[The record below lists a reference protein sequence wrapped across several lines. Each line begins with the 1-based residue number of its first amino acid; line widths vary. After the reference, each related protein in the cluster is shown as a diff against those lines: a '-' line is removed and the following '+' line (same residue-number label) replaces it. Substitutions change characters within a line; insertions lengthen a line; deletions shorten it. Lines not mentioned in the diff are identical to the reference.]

1 MDAAPLSPRPGDTLP
16 ALLHIIGRGARGS
29 RDLSRDQARDLM
41 RQLLD
46 GSADPIQTGAALMA
60 LRLKGETGEELT
72 GFADA
77 LRSRLPLPLLRRPA
91 VVLASV
97 NGARKLPNCVPL
109 LALLLRQRGVPLCVI
124 GHEQAD
130 GRLHTAAL
138 WARLG
143 LPFADSA
150 EQAAAQLNAGEAVYL
165 PLAAFSLE
173 LAALLDLRQR
183 LGVRN
188 IAHTLVKL
196 IAPLRGPRLLLAGYT
211 HAAYAPLMRQT
222 LDAHGSTALLLHG
235 CEGEAVPHPS
245 RATTLLASAAA
256 AATGIDCTEPLHTA
270 PLTLPLP
277 DGADAAACAAWS
289 EAVADRRRP
298 APPALAD
305 FTGRVARAAQCLA
318 ASPAPAPS
326 RSPQLSESLR

>member
-1 MDAAPLSPRPGDTLP
+1 MDAATLAPHSAYALP

-29 RDLSRDQARDLM
+29 RDLGRDQARDLM
-41 RQLLD
+41 HQLLD
-46 GSADPIQTGAALMA
+46 GSADLSQTGAALMA
-60 LRLKGETGEELT
+60 LRLKGETAEELT

-77 LRSRLPLPLLRRPA
+77 LRPRLPQPPLHRPA

-97 NGARKLPNCVPL
+97 NGARKLPNLVPL
-109 LALLLRQRGVPLCVI
+109 LALLLRQHGVPLLVI

-130 GRLHTAAL
+130 GRMHTATL
-138 WARLG
+138 WARLR

-150 EQAAAQLNAGEAVYL
+150 EQAATGLNAGEAVYL
-165 PLAAFSLE
+165 PLAAFSPE

-196 IAPLRGPRLLLAGYT
+196 IAPLRGPHLLLAGYT
-211 HAAYAPLMRQT
+211 HAAYAPLMQET
-222 LDAHGSTALLLHG
+222 LDAHGSAALLLHG

-245 RATTLLASAAA
+245 RATTLLPSAAA
-256 AATGIDCTEPLHTA
+256 AATGVDCTTPLHSA
-270 PLTLPLP
+270 PVADPLP
-277 DGADAAACAAWS
+277 DGTDAASCAAWS
-289 EAVADRRRP
+289 EAVASGHVP
-298 APPALAD
+298 APPALDD
-305 FTGRVARAAQCLA
+305 FTARVARTALRLG

-326 RSPQLSESLR
+326 RSPQLSEELR